1 MLKRSFLVS
10 AIFAVCC
17 LAFQACAA
25 PAAEFATVTVASM
38 KHEVPAPPIL
48 ADSGDFAIMRAS
60 EDAVRKPATLGA
72 KRTVAATFAVYRFKP
87 RAAAWHRPFAV
98 PWAT

>member
-10 AIFAVCC
+10 AIFAACC
-17 LAFQACAA
+17 LAFPACAA

-48 ADSGDFAIMRAS
+48 AVPADFAIMTAS
-60 EDAVRKPATLGA
+60 EDMVRKPGTLRA
-72 KRTVAATFAVYRFKP
+72 KRTIAAAFAVYRFNP
-87 RAAAWHRPFAV
+87 RAAAWHRTFAV
-98 PWAT
+98 PWAA

>member
-17 LAFQACAA
+17 FAFPAFAA

-48 ADSGDFAIMRAS
+48 AVSADFAIMLAS
-60 EDAVRKPATLGA
+60 EDMARKPVTLGA
-72 KRTVAATFAVYRFKP
+72 KRTVAASFAVYCFTP
-87 RAAAWHRPFAV
+87 RTAARHRPFAV

>member
-1 MLKRSFLVS
+1 MS

>member
-17 LAFQACAA
+17 LAFPACAA
-25 PAAEFATVTVASM
+25 PAAEFDTVTVATM
-38 KHEVPAPPIL
+38 KHGVPAPPIL
-48 ADSGDFAIMRAS
+48 AVPGDFAIMRAS
-60 EDAVRKPATLGA
+60 DMMRKPVTLGA
-72 KRTVAATFAVYRFKP
+72 KRTVAATFAVYRSTH
-87 RAAAWHRPFAV
+87 RSAAFHRTFAV

>member
-1 MLKRSFLVS
+1 MS

-17 LAFQACAA
+17 LAFPACAA

-48 ADSGDFAIMRAS
+48 AVPADFAIMQAS
-60 EDAVRKPATLGA
+60 QDMARKPVTLGA
-72 KRTVAATFAVYRFKP
+72 KRTVAATFAVYRSTH
-87 RAAAWHRPFAV
+87 RTAARHRTFAV
-98 PWAT
+98 PWSA